1 MATPTPTPATVIPSS
16 SSSTLGSS
24 VSANGTTT
32 IKEGVVSKVAGIAA
46 RSVAGV
52 HDLGGGA
59 ARAIGA
65 LRGAINQNDLTQGI
79 SVEVGETQVAVDVS
93 LVAEYPVPLQGI
105 ADDVRAAVTNAIE
118 DLVGM
123 QVTEVN
129 VTINDVHLP
138 SDDKDS
144 DSESRVL

>member
-1 MATPTPTPATVIPSS
+1 MATPTPTTITPSSTPSTSS
-16 SSSTLGSS
+16 SSLAPTT
-24 VSANGTTT
+24 GTTT
-32 IKEGVVSKVAGIAA
+32 IKDGVVSKVAGIAA

-65 LRGAINQNDLTQGI
+65 IRGAMNQNDLTQGI
-79 SVEVGETQVAVDVS
+79 SVEVGETQVAVDVN

-105 ADDVRAAVTNAIE
+105 ADGVRAAVTDAVEN
-118 DLVGM
+118 LVGM
-123 QVTEVN
+123 EVTEVN

-138 SDDKDS
+138 SDDKDT
-144 DSESRVL
+144 ETEARVQ